1 MFWWAVF
8 AWVLI
13 HECANLRHE
22 MADQSCVTGNQAFSR
37 FWRTSIET
45 TGSPSSG
52 NLFPI
57 GWNWDEAHALKFIA
71 GTHTWGIRLLQ
82 VVHFVVAPWKLRYFG
97 EIWRKTCQFDEAS
110 GAPELGNEPKQTNC
124 VYWACLCALYK
135 PATCGLVHWLGV
147 PDAFG
152 CYSLNVVTCY
162 NRNDHFVAVG
172 YPMYRY
178 LR

>member
-1 MFWWAVF
+1 MSTNTWVCQPPTRNGWPELRNGKSSIFAV
-8 AWVLI
+8 
-13 HECANLRHE
+13 
-22 MADQSCVTGNQAFSR
+22 
-37 FWRTSIET
+37 WRNNIET
-45 TGSPSSG
+45 NGSPSSA

-71 GTHTWGIRLLQ
+71 DTYTLGIRLLQ

-162 NRNDHFVAVG
+162 NRNEHFVAVG